1 MGYVSK
7 YSGEELDSSLDLISV
22 IFDKIY
28 PIGSLYISTN
38 SINSTNLFGGTWE
51 QIQGKFLVAADGN
64 EYKVNTTG
72 GSTSHTHTTNEH
84 ILTLDEIPGHTH
96 TRGTMEITGSWRIIG
111 DANNAGVD
119 ATGSGSGAISNV
131 QGTGSG
137 SSPSGTTW
145 NCALGFDLKA
155 SDGWTGA
162 TSSVGGS
169 AAHEHGNTGSSS
181 NIPPYFSAYIWKRI
195 S

>member
-7 YSGEELDSSLDLISV
+7 YSGEELDSRLYLISV

-38 SINSTNLFGGTWE
+38 FINPTNLFGGTWE

-64 EYKVNTTG
+64 EYIVNTTG
-72 GSTSHTHTTNEH
+72 GSTSHTHTTDEH
-84 ILTLDEIPGHTH
+84 ILTLDEIPEHTH
-96 TRGTMEITGSWRIIG
+96 TRGTMEITGAFRTDPDNGWNRITSTEG
-111 DANNAGVD
+111 AFSSDTTNKR
-119 ATGSGSGAISNV
+119 ATGG
-131 QGTGSG
+131 GTG
-137 SSPSGTTW
+137 TTDV
-145 NCALGFDLKA
+145 NTRAVFTASKA
-155 SDGWTGA
+155 WTGA
-162 TSSVGGS
+162 TSSVGGG
-169 AAHEHGNTGSSS
+169 AAHKHGDTGSSS